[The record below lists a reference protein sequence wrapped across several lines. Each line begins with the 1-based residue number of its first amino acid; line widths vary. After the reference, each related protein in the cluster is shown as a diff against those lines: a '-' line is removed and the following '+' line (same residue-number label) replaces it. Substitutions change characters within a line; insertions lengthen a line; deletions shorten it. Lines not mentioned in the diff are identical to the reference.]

1 MKKILIYGM
10 GNPYRCDDT
19 VGLRIAEILKK
30 EIKNI
35 NVMIKS
41 GSIDG
46 LDMLDEIIGFDKV
59 ILVDSINTKSG
70 MPGDIYRIELDSI
83 TSNSSLTASH
93 TIDFIT
99 ALRMGKKLGYNMPE
113 RIYLYAVEIE
123 DNTTFSEDCTEKVQA
138 RIPEVV
144 KRIKKEIDNDQSLH

>member
-1 MKKILIYGM
+1 M